1 MDKIAHYREIVSQ
14 LMRQRALHQ
23 PANVDAQVSPMV
35 DTLYD
40 HYGVIMVGWNNDER
54 MQGLVIHLDI
64 IDGKI
69 WVQYDGTYPGVVD
82 DLLEAGIPKEDIVLG
97 FHPPE
102 VRPYTDFAVG

>member
-1 MDKIAHYREIVSQ
+1 MDKVATYREILTRIMLERSQ
-14 LMRQRALHQ
+14 PQ
-23 PANVDAQVSPMV
+23 PREADVRISPV
-35 DTLYD
+35 IDTHND
-40 HYGVIMVGWNNDER
+40 HYGVMMVGWEKQHR
-54 MQGLVIHLDI
+54 YQGLVIHLDI